1 MLSVKDLMPW
11 LSIQRGFIELE
22 YIYTHQV
29 FGHVFL
35 GDKVARGPVGVNQV
49 PVVVNVHCV
58 PAVVVFGALEL
69 VAGAV
74 VQTLGKSCQHRTE
87 QAGIPT
93 ARVISLYSTEI
104 LQHFKV
110 IIWTQFFYLKIYK
123 SNPSLLKS

>member
-1 MLSVKDLMPW
+1 M
-11 LSIQRGFIELE
+11 
-22 YIYTHQV
+22 YTHTHQV

-35 GDKVARGPVGVNQV
+35 RDKVSRGPVGVNQV
-49 PVVVNVHCV
+49 PVVVNIHCI

-69 VAGAV
+69 VTGAV

-87 QAGIPT
+87 QASIPT

-110 IIWTQFFYLKIYK
+110 II
-123 SNPSLLKS
+123 